1 MRSREVTVINR
12 LGLHAR
18 AASRFVHLA
27 STFQSHVNLSRG
39 AQTVDGKSIMG
50 VMLLA
55 ARTGTPLTVSADGS
69 DEETAL
75 DTLCGFVAS
84 GFGEDSCIA

>member
-18 AASRFVHLA
+18 AAARFVHLA

-39 AQTVDGKSIMG
+39 SQTVDGKSITGML
-50 VMLLA
+50 LLA
-55 ARTGTPLTVSADGS
+55 ARTGTSLTVSADGS

-75 DTLCGFVAS
+75 DTLCGFVES
-84 GFGEDSCIA
+84 GFGEDSCSA